1 MEKTWPLLTV
11 IVPVYR
17 VEKYL
22 DRCLDSL
29 AVQTYKNIEIILVD
43 DGSPDRCPEICEKR
57 AVEDSRF
64 RCIHKENAGLSA
76 ARNTGLEYAHGDY
89 IAFIDSD
96 DWVEPETYETA
107 IDEAEKTGAEVVQW
121 NAMDEYENGL
131 ILKWPALSEGKAD
144 IKKDPAVLRNNVW
157 NYVLR
162 RSFIDRCNLRFKPG
176 IYIQD
181 VLFTSMLF
189 LNTDKI
195 YSINRYFYH
204 YLVRD
209 SSITNAP
216 ETQSKRRADSIFVT
230 GEIEKAAAAAGRLDE
245 FTPVLNAIKA
255 DIKRTWLWKTDPP
268 DFDKFRDTFPEADTQ
283 MKWNSTGLRLLR
295 FLIYSK
301 HDTAARLLMLAYRIL
316 KKTKKW
322 LSRKKDI

>member
-1 MEKTWPLLTV
+1 MEKKLPLLTV
-11 IVPVYR
+11 IVPVYK

-22 DRCLDSL
+22 NKCLDSL
-29 AVQTYKNIEIILVD
+29 AAQTYGNIEIILVD

-57 AVEDSRF
+57 AAENSRF
-64 RCIHKENAGLSA
+64 KCVHKKNAGLSA
-76 ARNTGLEYAHGDY
+76 ARNTGLEYARGEY

-96 DWVEPETYETA
+96 DWVEPETYGTA
-107 IDEAEKTGAEVVQW
+107 VEEAEKTGADVVQW
-121 NAMDEYENGL
+121 NAMDEYENGMVM
-131 ILKWPALSEGKAD
+131 KWPALSEGKAD

-162 RSFIDRCNLRFKPG
+162 RSFIDKFNMRFQPG

-189 LNTDKI
+189 LKTDKI
-195 YSINRYFYH
+195 YSINKYFYH
-204 YLVRD
+204 YLVRG

-216 ETQSKRRADSIFVT
+216 ETQRKRRADSIFVT

-245 FTPVLNAIKA
+245 FMPVLNAIKA
-255 DIKRTWLWKTDPP
+255 DIKRTYLWKTEPP
-268 DFDKFRDTFPEADTQ
+268 DFEKFRDTFPEADAQ
-283 MKWNSTGLRLLR
+283 IQWNSAGLKVLR

-301 HDTAARLLMLAYRIL
+301 YDKAARLLMSAYRML
-316 KKTKKW
+316 KKTKKC
-322 LSRKKDI
+322 LNRKKDI